1 MALYG
6 SFTAFYEALTFW
18 GKIRLT
24 IFNIYRYAD
33 CEMERAG
40 IVPHSQSGVW
50 PSLYP
55 TTGGAKI
62 QSIQSIQRF
71 SVHWRIVLSVFRTF
85 STPVHSTTVRS
96 DFLCSSWLFCAV
108 FVSPSAVA
116 VYDMSVAESTTDYWS
131 AANQPFYQS
140 FRNNQLI
147 DSNRQEHNEF
157 YNYQHYATTNSNPF
171 PTSCELYGST
181 YSTPTHHDQQQQ
193 QQHTHAQQ
201 QEYYKSF
208 GYEYDLYANAKNT
221 KDGENYCRQDA
232 DERTRQSAPQQPLT
246 TKTGEGC
253 ELKPETY
260 LNTYDT
266 CRQTIYNNS
275 SRSSP
280 SANDLS
286 SNNNIAASP
295 KSSSTSP
302 KSPSISNDSPAL
314 RALLNTPKDKKIVY
328 PYSAA
333 YGRTE
338 SNDID
343 VPQGSPELPNNY
355 YPWMKAPN
363 SNGKFFQ

>member
-1 MALYG
+1 
-6 SFTAFYEALTFW
+6 
-18 GKIRLT
+18 
-24 IFNIYRYAD
+24 
-33 CEMERAG
+33 
-40 IVPHSQSGVW
+40 
-50 PSLYP
+50 
-55 TTGGAKI
+55 
-62 QSIQSIQRF
+62 
-71 SVHWRIVLSVFRTF
+71 
-85 STPVHSTTVRS
+85 
-96 DFLCSSWLFCAV
+96 
-108 FVSPSAVA
+108 
-116 VYDMSVAESTTDYWS
+116 MSVAESTTDYWS

-157 YNYQHYATTNSNPF
+157 YNYQHYGNTNSNPF

-246 TKTGEGC
+246 TKTGGGC